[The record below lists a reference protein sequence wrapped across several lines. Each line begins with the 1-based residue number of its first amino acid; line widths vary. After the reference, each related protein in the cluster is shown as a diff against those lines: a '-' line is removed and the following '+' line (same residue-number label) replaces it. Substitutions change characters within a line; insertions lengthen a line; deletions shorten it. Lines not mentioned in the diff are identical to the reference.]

1 LERLGLPT
9 LCTRRS
15 LIRAAVARWLWIG
28 AVALLA
34 ACTGAPAPRSA
45 RLPTGL
51 DRPFPALPAPAAE
64 EAERVE
70 LGRMLFFDRI
80 LSGPKDA
87 ACADCHRPDSALAD
101 GEPTS
106 RGVHGPLARNA
117 PTLYNVAFKPRLFWD
132 RRAPSLEVQ
141 ALDPL
146 FSPDEM
152 AADPTELLARLRE
165 IPGYVSRFALAF
177 PDSATPIELG
187 NLARALAAF
196 ERTLVSQR
204 SRYDRWAAGERDAL
218 TRQELRGLR
227 LFRSLE
233 TRCFECHRP
242 PTFDAPIAV
251 GIGVPSQDPGVAGVT
266 GNPAQRGFFGVPT
279 LRNVGVTAPYMHDGS
294 MASLEEVVDFYRRG
308 GGRALGVE
316 PSSIDGQIRAFDLRA
331 DEAADL
337 VAFLRALSD
346 ESARPSAPESVPSG
360 LPVPGPR
367 LERLGE
373 EPPLR

>member
-1 LERLGLPT
+1 MERVGLPA
-9 LCTRRS
+9 LCARRRLTRV
-15 LIRAAVARWLWIG
+15 AVARWLWIG
-28 AVALLA
+28 AAALVA
-34 ACTGAPAPRSA
+34 ACAAEPAPRTA

-51 DRPFPALPAPAAE
+51 DRPFPRLPAPSPA
-64 EAERVE
+64 EAERVD
-70 LGRMLFFDRI
+70 LGRLLFFDRV
-80 LSGPKDA
+80 LSGPADA
-87 ACADCHRPDSALAD
+87 ACADCHRPESALAD

-141 ALDPL
+141 AFTPL

-152 AADPTELLARLRE
+152 AADPGELLARLRA
-165 IPGYVSRFALAF
+165 IPDYVSRFARAF
-177 PDSATPIELG
+177 PSSAAPIELA

-196 ERTLVSQR
+196 ERTLVSRR

-251 GIGVPSQDPGVAGVT
+251 GIGVPGDDAGVGGVT

-279 LRNVGVTAPYMHDGS
+279 LRNVAATAPYMHDGS
-294 MASLEEVVDFYRRG
+294 IATLEEVVDFYRRG
-308 GGRALGVE
+308 GGRALGVD
-316 PSSIDGQIRAFDLRA
+316 PSRIDGQIRAFDLRA
-331 DEAADL
+331 DEAAAL
-337 VAFLRALSD
+337 VAFLRALGD
-346 ESARPSAPESVPSG
+346 ESTRPRAPESVPSG
-360 LPVPGPR
+360 LPVPSPR

-373 EPPLR
+373 ELPLR